1 MFHRRYSLLLPL
13 VFCAIILSAQI
24 SLATTAI
31 QPSDAELIIGARAI
45 VTGEVTDIST
55 ALQNE
60 VVFSYIRLRVEEVW
74 KGEVSTREI
83 VLKQPGG
90 QFGDHGT
97 LIYGMPRF
105 EIGKKVLVYLDTW
118 EDGSLRVHQW
128 FLGKFN
134 ISEEPVTNRLVVAR
148 EEVENV
154 RVQMRAGITSTQL
167 TDLNSYRT
175 RVTGLLATNFVRAQT
190 FERETYG
197 DLPLLPQPPE
207 FASLSQQG
215 QVVPMWTNS
224 NPPQPPRWFEPDTN
238 QSLTF
243 YVNPAGAPAGSV
255 VDDVVAGMNAWA
267 ETAGSS
273 LRFVYGGET
282 SGCGLQSD
290 GKNTVSF
297 NNCDN
302 YFSRS
307 EGCAGILAVG
317 GIIKYTPSQSKVVNG
332 VTYYKALEGRVSF
345 NPYGMC
351 YFTNACDIREV
362 ATHEIGHALGLG
374 HSADVQATMSA
385 NANFDNRCSGLMG
398 DDLEG
403 IRALYPADNGSI
415 QVMTEAELT
424 LANVGTSYIARLG
437 ATGGTGNYSWSV
449 ACGKLPAGIQLS
461 ADGSLSGMTNEVG
474 LFNFSVQVQ
483 DTSGKKSQSPFALR
497 VQTPAITPVITNASL
512 KKKKVSVSGN
522 NFTASGRLYVD
533 EQIVFATI
541 EANAITTGKKKL
553 KSGTHTVYVVNSDG
567 RESNRFSFIIE

>member
-1 MFHRRYSLLLPL
+1 MFYRRYSLLLPL
-13 VFCAIILSAQI
+13 IFCVIMLSSQI

-31 QPSDAELIIGARAI
+31 QPSDAELIVGARAI
-45 VTGEVTDIST
+45 VTGEVSDIST
-55 ALQNE
+55 ALQNG
-60 VVFSYIRLRVEEVW
+60 VVFSYIRLQVEEVW
-74 KGEVSTREI
+74 KGQVSTREV

-118 EDGSLRVHQW
+118 PDGSLRVHQW

-134 ISEEPVTNRLVVAR
+134 INEEPGTNRLVVAR
-148 EEVENV
+148 EEGENV
-154 RVQMRAGITSTQL
+154 RVKMRVGTLSTQIS
-167 TDLNSYRT
+167 DLNSYRAM
-175 RVTGLLATNFVRAQT
+175 VGELMATNFLRAQT
-190 FERETYG
+190 FEQETYG

-207 FASLSQQG
+207 FPSLSQQG
-215 QVVPMWTNS
+215 QIVPMWANS
-224 NPPQPPRWFEPDTN
+224 SASQPPRWFEPDSN

-243 YVNPAGAPAGSV
+243 YVNPEGAPAGSV

-273 LRFVYGGET
+273 LRFVYGGQT

-317 GIIKYTPSQSKVVNG
+317 GIIKYTPSQSKVVGG

-374 HSADVQATMSA
+374 HSSDAQATMAASA
-385 NANFDNRCSGLMG
+385 HFDNRCSGLMG
-398 DDLEG
+398 DDFEG
-403 IRALYPADNGSI
+403 IRAMYPAATGSL
-415 QVMTEAELT
+415 QVMTDAELT
-424 LANVGTSYIARLG
+424 LANVKTSYHERLNAG
-437 ATGGTGNYSWSV
+437 GGTGNYSWSV
-449 ACGKLPAGIQLS
+449 VNGKLPAGIQLS
-461 ADGSLSGMTNEVG
+461 ADGFVSGMTDEVG
-474 LFNFSVQVQ
+474 LFNFSAQVQ
-483 DTSGKKSQSPFALR
+483 DASGKKSHSPFALLVR
-497 VQTPAITPVITNASL
+497 APAISPVITNAEL
-512 KKKKVSVSGN
+512 KKKKVSVSGS
-522 NFTASGRLYVD
+522 NFTASGRLYIDGQV
-533 EQIVFATI
+533 VFATRD
-541 EANAITTGKKKL
+541 ANAITTGKKKL
-553 KSGTHTVYVVNSDG
+553 KAGAHTVYVVNSDG
-567 RESNRFSFIIE
+567 RESNRFSLVIE